1 MIIVLCSAQHHV
13 KSTENQLCRHN
24 LILKNIM
31 DSPSKT
37 QILAASSGWVAT
49 TLNFLPGLGAGY
61 LYQRRWI
68 PYFLTGGTA
77 LVWFFL
83 GVFLNGDTD
92 PTINEQLIGIGGL
105 FLISV
110 TTMVEAKIAHN
121 KATLA
126 VEEQLQA
133 KTQTKKRGLFR

>member
-1 MIIVLCSAQHHV
+1 M
-13 KSTENQLCRHN
+13 EN
-24 LILKNIM
+24 
-31 DSPSKT
+31 PSEE

-68 PYFLTGGTA
+68 PYFGTVGA
-77 LVWFFL
+77 ATAWFVL
-83 GVFLNGDTD
+83 GAIINVDTD
-92 PTINEQLIGIGGL
+92 PTQADRLIVIGGL
-105 FLISV
+105 FLISI

-126 VEEQLQA
+126 EDEQLQA
-133 KTQTKKRGLFR
+133 KTPKKKRGLFR

>member
-1 MIIVLCSAQHHV
+1 
-13 KSTENQLCRHN
+13 
-24 LILKNIM
+24 M
-31 DSPSKT
+31 DNPTKD

-68 PYFLTGGTA
+68 PYFVTGVAATS
-77 LVWFFL
+77 WFVL
-83 GVFLNGDTD
+83 GAILNGDTE
-92 PTINEQLIGIGGL
+92 PTKAEQLIGIGGL
-105 FLISV
+105 LLISI

-133 KTQTKKRGLFR
+133 KTPKGKGGLFR